1 MTASINPTRDTVS
14 ELAQSAEFRAAI
26 RDARLVEPTVTP
38 FMAECFRL
46 IDAIHRLI
54 DAEHARPHELMEAW
68 RVVEVRAE
76 WLGKAVWKLPVE
88 QDDKEDQGD
97 ALA

>member
-1 MTASINPTRDTVS
+1 MTTNTPDRDIIGR
-14 ELAQSAEFRAAI
+14 LAQSAEFRVAI

-54 DAEHARPHELMEAW
+54 DAEHAKPHELMEAW

>member
-1 MTASINPTRDTVS
+1 MTTNTPDRDIIGR
-14 ELAQSAEFRAAI
+14 LARSAEFRAAI

-38 FMAECFRL
+38 FMAECFSL

-54 DAEHARPHELMEAW
+54 DAEHAKPHELMEAW

>member
-1 MTASINPTRDTVS
+1 MTASIDPRD
-14 ELAQSAEFRAAI
+14 LHAAI
-26 RDARLVEPTVTP
+26 LRAITRSETEEITP

-54 DAEHARPHELMEAW
+54 DAEHAKPHELMEAW

-76 WLGKAVWKLPVE
+76 WLGAAVWKLPVG
-88 QDDKEDQGD
+88 QDDEEDQGD

>member
-1 MTASINPTRDTVS
+1 MTTNTPDRDIIGR
-14 ELAQSAEFRAAI
+14 LAQSAEFRAAI

-54 DAEHARPHELMEAW
+54 DAEHAKPHELMEAW

-97 ALA
+97 AMA

>member
-1 MTASINPTRDTVS
+1 MTTNTPDRDIIGR
-14 ELAQSAEFRAAI
+14 LARSAEFCAAI

-54 DAEHARPHELMEAW
+54 DAEHAKPHELMEAW